1 MKTPF
6 FAFFIVSSLT
16 LLGFSLGCDQVGV
29 AVENQVKSVESVEDD
44 VRKFKFQVSDPDPLL
59 VIEDFPG
66 KINVID
72 GEEDEI
78 SVTLKGHSS
87 LLEKISCAQDG
98 NNVTLKGLI
107 SNSGDVTII
116 NSNSGVIV
124 NGKSTGST
132 ININGKRYDEAKL
145 KELGVDISK
154 GISIQSSND
163 RVTINGVDVTNI
175 DDKTATAV
183 PSSATIEA
191 IVRVPKNCKAEF
203 DHIRK
208 LISKASLSSIE
219 VSCSGSDDAAISDCH
234 SAELDSSG
242 ASKIA
247 INSANGKIVA
257 DLSGSSKCTVHGVFS
272 SARVETSGASS
283 FISNGKVTKDF
294 KADASGASSIFHSG
308 EVVGRIKKDKSV
320 SARITI
326 NQN

>member
-29 AVENQVKSVESVEDD
+29 AVENQVKSVESVADD

-124 NGKSTGST
+124 
-132 ININGKRYDEAKL
+132 NGKRYDEAKL

-219 VSCSGSDDAAISDCH
+219 VSCSGSDDAVISDCH

-272 SARVETSGASS
+272 SVRVETSGVSS